1 MSEWQVKLC
10 DTLVAHGPYLIA
22 LDLERGGGT
31 FTGVCVVAYHDVLYR
46 VANMLAA
53 DITKWLVIT
62 APERRINRM
71 NCATV

>member
-10 DTLVAHGPYLIA
+10 DALVAHGPYLSA
-22 LDLERGGGT
+22 LERGTGGT
-31 FTGVCVVAYHDVLYR
+31 YSTGVCVVAYHDVLYR